1 LPMAPP
7 QDRQRFALQRMA
19 WPDNPHVLGI
29 SIEVMVGSVSSI
41 RSTGL
46 TTIG

>member
-1 LPMAPP
+1 MAPA

-19 WPDNPHVLGI
+19 RPDNLHMIWIAV
-29 SIEVMVGSVSSI
+29 EVMVGSVSSI

-46 TTIG
+46 ATIG